1 MEYLHQLASST
12 EFPLLAAF
20 LLGIL
25 TAISP
30 CPLATNI
37 SAIGFISKDV
47 TNRRKV
53 FFSGLVYTLGR
64 TLSYTVLG
72 TILIVT
78 LKEGASI
85 YKIQKAIS
93 TYGEMAIGPF
103 LILIGIFMLDIIK
116 INLPFLNRWS
126 INMENRTNK
135 GSLWSSLMLGIVFAL
150 AFCPYSGVLFFGGLI
165 PLSVS
170 SSIGYSLPLVFA
182 FATGLPVI
190 IFAWILAF
198 SVSGLGSFYNK
209 VKTFEFWFRRVVAVV
224 FILVG
229 LYYVWLVYVK

>member
-1 MEYLHQLASST
+1 MEYLHQLANST
-12 EFPLLAAF
+12 ELPVLAAF

-47 TNRRKV
+47 TDRRKV
-53 FFSGLVYTLGR
+53 FLSGLVYTLGR
-64 TLSYTVLG
+64 TISYSVLG
-72 TILIVT
+72 IILIAT

-93 TYGEMAIGPF
+93 TYGEMLIGPF
-103 LILIGIFMLDIIK
+103 LIIFGILMLDIIK
-116 INLPFLNRWS
+116 ISLPFFNRWS
-126 INMENRTNK
+126 VNMENRTTR
-135 GSLWSSLMLGIVFAL
+135 GSLWSALFLGIVFAL
-150 AFCPYSGVLFFGGLI
+150 AFCPYSGVLYFGGLI

-170 SSIGYSLPLVFA
+170 SSVGYFLPIVFA

-190 IFAWILAF
+190 IFAWILAY

-229 LYYVWLVYVK
+229 LYYVWIVYLK

>member
-1 MEYLHQLASST
+1 MEYLHQLANST
-12 EFPLLAAF
+12 EIPVLAAF
-20 LLGIL
+20 LLGLL

-53 FFSGLVYTLGR
+53 FLSGLIYTLGR
-64 TLSYTVLG
+64 TISYSVLG
-72 TILIVT
+72 IILIAT

-93 TYGEMAIGPF
+93 TYGEMLIGPF
-103 LILIGIFMLDIIK
+103 LIIFGILMLDIIK
-116 INLPFLNRWS
+116 IRLPFFNRWS
-126 INMENRTNK
+126 VNMENRTSK
-135 GSLWSSLMLGIVFAL
+135 GSLWSALFLGIVFAL
-150 AFCPYSGVLFFGGLI
+150 AFCPYSGVLYFGGLI

-170 SSIGYSLPLVFA
+170 SSIGYLLPIVFA

-190 IFAWILAF
+190 IFAWILAY

-229 LYYVWLVYVK
+229 FYYVWLAYL